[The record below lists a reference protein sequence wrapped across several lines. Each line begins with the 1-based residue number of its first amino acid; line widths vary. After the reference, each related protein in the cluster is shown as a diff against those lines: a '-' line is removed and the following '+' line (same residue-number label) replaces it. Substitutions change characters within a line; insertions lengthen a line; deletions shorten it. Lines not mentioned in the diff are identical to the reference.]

1 VVEQRF
7 CKAKAIGSN
16 PLAGFPQL
24 PAPDAKLL
32 RNPGLKTSSPPS
44 NAEPSPDL
52 GFESRRDELL
62 EQILTLI
69 PPSDSPAEPD
79 LRERIGDCIDGFLQR
94 QSKAQ
99 TREVSVLLADIRGFT
114 ALAETRTAEDVVK
127 ILNIFFRR
135 MNSIIQKHGGLI
147 DKYMGDAILAVFG
160 VGDQPEEHA
169 LRAVTCA
176 IEMQIEME
184 SVNAENSSHGY
195 PEIFIGIGV
204 NSDIVSAG
212 LLGSELHS
220 EYTVIGNGVNLAS
233 RIECHCLRGQV
244 LISAQTLERT
254 HSALTVEAVNRVRV
268 KGKADPVDLFDVIG
282 LAEDPSMTVPRR
294 EIRKNLRVEL
304 SADVSFQV
312 LQDKRVLPE
321 IHRAK
326 IQDLS
331 SNGMFATSTIEL
343 EPLTNIRLVMSL
355 SILSDITSEIY
366 AKITSVRPLEQ
377 GFGYGIEFTSID
389 EESQQVIN
397 DLVNRLISG
406 H

>member
-1 VVEQRF
+1 MVEQRF

-16 PLAGFPQL
+16 PLAGFPQRQ
-24 PAPDAKLL
+24 APDAKLL
-32 RNPGLKTSSPPS
+32 RNPGLKTSSPSP
-44 NAEPSPDL
+44 NADPSPDL
-52 GFESRRDELL
+52 GFTNRRDELL
-62 EQILTLI
+62 EQILNLI
-69 PPSDSPAEPD
+69 PQTTSPVGPE
-79 LRERIGDCIDGFLQR
+79 LRERISDCIDGFLQR

-114 ALAETRTAEDVVK
+114 ALAEARPAEDVVK

-184 SVNAENSSHGY
+184 AVNAENNSHGY

-254 HSALTVEAVNRVRV
+254 ESELIVEAVNRVRV
-268 KGKADPVDLFDVIG
+268 KGKTEPVDLFDVIG
-282 LAEDPSMTVPRR
+282 LAKDPSMRVPRR
-294 EIRKNLRVEL
+294 EIRKNMRVEL

-321 IHRAK
+321 TYRAK

-331 SNGMFATSTIEL
+331 SNGMFATSTVEL
-343 EPLTNIRLVMSL
+343 ERLTNIRLVMSL

-366 AKITSVRPLEQ
+366 AKITSVRPLED

-389 EESQQVIN
+389 EDSQQVIN

-406 H
+406 R

>member
-1 VVEQRF
+1 M
-7 CKAKAIGSN
+7 
-16 PLAGFPQL
+16 
-24 PAPDAKLL
+24 
-32 RNPGLKTSSPPS
+32 TSSASPS
-44 NAEPSPDL
+44 FDRSQEL
-52 GFESRRDELL
+52 GFENRRDDLL
-62 EQILTLI
+62 EQILKLI
-69 PPSDSPAEPD
+69 PQNEPPSGLSSPDCVE
-79 LRERIGDCIDGFLQR
+79 LRDQIGECIDRFLQR

-99 TREVSVLLADIRGFT
+99 TREVSVLFADIRGFT
-114 ALAETRTAEDVVK
+114 ALAESRPAEDVVK

-135 MNSIIQKHGGLI
+135 MNSIIQKNGGLI

-160 VGDQPEEHA
+160 VGDQPEDHA

-184 SVNAENSSHGY
+184 AVNTENRSHGY
-195 PEIFIGIGV
+195 PEMFIGVGV

-220 EYTVIGNGVNLAS
+220 EYSVIGNGVNLAS

-244 LISAQTLERT
+244 LISENTLENS
-254 HSALTVEAVNRVRV
+254 HSELIVEAVNRVRV
-268 KGKADPVDLFDVIG
+268 KGKAEPVDLYDVIG
-282 LAEDPSMTVPRR
+282 LAKDRRMTVPRR
-294 EIRKNLRVEL
+294 EIRKNMRVEL
-304 SADVSFQV
+304 SAELSFQV

-326 IQDLS
+326 IRDLS

-343 EPLTNIRLVMSL
+343 ERLTNIRLVMSL
-355 SILSDITSEIY
+355 SVLSDITSEIY
-366 AKITSVRPLEQ
+366 AKVTSVRPLEE

-389 EESQQVIN
+389 EDSQQVIN